1 MLLQELEEKD
11 FEELVI
17 NSKEPV
23 CVKFYAI
30 WCGPCRMLSQVMQD
44 ITEEKYS
51 NVKVYEVDVD
61 NAPKLAQMHGV
72 MSIPTM
78 IFYADGKPVES
89 VTGFR
94 NETELKDIFDKYI
107 K

>member
-1 MLLQELEEKD
+1 MFLQELEEKD
-11 FEELVI
+11 FEELVV

-23 CVKFYAI
+23 CVKFYAT

-44 ITEEKYS
+44 ITDEKYN

-61 NAPKLAQMHGV
+61 SAPKLAQMHGV

-78 IFYADGKPVES
+78 VFYADGKQVES
-89 VTGFR
+89 VIGFR
-94 NETELKDIFDKYI
+94 NETELKDLFDKYT